1 MGALAATTALM
12 TALVSP
18 PPAGATSVQ
27 TTTTT
32 TLPAEPAQAVRHV
45 IQYVQLAP
53 GQTAPPNAA
62 VKVVPTPKPRV
73 VVVTTKQS
81 GAKP

>member
-1 MGALAATTALM
+1 MAGLAATTALV
-12 TALVSP
+12 TALASP
-18 PPAGATSVQ
+18 HAAGATTGAAQ
-27 TTTTT
+27 TTITV
-32 TLPAEPAQAVRHV
+32 PADTAQPVQHV

-62 VKVVPTPKPRV
+62 VKVVPTPQPRV
-73 VVVTTKQS
+73 VTITTTQS